1 LSRTIPICTWCL
13 NMSRVV
19 TCLHTWGNLGDSS
32 MSNIFCQ
39 FPHYFSFHCGFSPW
53 KFAREPHARFYAT
66 QIVLAFEY
74 LHYLG
79 LIYRDLKPEN
89 IMIDTA
95 GYAKVNNPSQIF
107 TPIVND
113 NLIFI

>member
-1 LSRTIPICTWCL
+1 
-13 NMSRVV
+13 
-19 TCLHTWGNLGDSS
+19 
-32 MSNIFCQ
+32 MSNILLIPSLLFISLW
-39 FPHYFSFHCGFSPW
+39 FYTPW

-113 NLIFI
+113 NFVINLIR

>member
-1 LSRTIPICTWCL
+1 MR
-13 NMSRVV
+13 
-19 TCLHTWGNLGDSS
+19 SS
-32 MSNIFCQ
+32 FN
-39 FPHYFSFHCGFSPW
+39 
-53 KFAREPHARFYAT
+53 REPHARFYAS

-95 GYAKVNNPSQIF
+95 GYAKVYKLGYLF
-107 TPIVND
+107 FVYFETHG
-113 NLIFI
+113 LK